1 MPKPLF
7 RRVSADAR
15 KQYAADRDLAR
26 TYDERLDAADEALRR
41 LGAAAVR
48 ARDAEQL
55 RTLRL
60 AAEQALLDAIHAAEA
75 GERAAAGLHAYG
87 DRIAFRKA
95 RARPE
100 VDVWSKRLLDLRTR
114 REALKLQNQT
124 TLGTLLPGSVR
135 VTNTAAYGPHVFG
148 LEALPGTLREGVDL
162 ETVVDRE
169 DSGGAR

>member
-15 KQYAADRDLAR
+15 KQYAADRELAR
-26 TYDERLDAADEALRR
+26 TYADRLDAADAALDR
-41 LGAAAVR
+41 LRAAAVR

-60 AAEQALLDAIHAAEA
+60 AAEKALLDAIRAAEA
-75 GERAAAGLHAYG
+75 AERATAGPDTYG

-95 RARPE
+95 KARPE
-100 VDVWSKRLLDLRTR
+100 VDRWAKRLLDLRTR

-124 TLGTLLPGSVR
+124 TPGTLVPGVVR
-135 VTNTAAYGPHVFG
+135 VRSTAANGPHVFG

-162 ETVVDRE
+162 EAVVDRE
-169 DSGGAR
+169 GSGGAR

>member
-1 MPKPLF
+1 MPNPLF

-15 KQYAADRDLAR
+15 KQYAADRELAR
-26 TYDERLDAADEALRR
+26 TYDERLDAADAALDR
-41 LGAAAVR
+41 LRAAAVR

-60 AAEQALLDAIHAAEA
+60 AAEKALLDAVRAAEA
-75 GERAAAGLHAYG
+75 GERATAGVDTYG

-95 RARPE
+95 RARSD

-124 TLGTLLPGSVR
+124 TPGTIVPGAVR

-148 LEALPGTLREGVDL
+148 LEALPGTLRAGVDL
-162 ETVVDRE
+162 EAVVDRE
-169 DSGGAR
+169 GSGGAR

>member
-1 MPKPLF
+1 MPIPLF

-15 KQYAADRDLAR
+15 KQYAADRELAR
-26 TYDERLDAADEALRR
+26 TYSDRLEASDAALDRLRR
-41 LGAAAVR
+41 AAVR

-60 AAEQALLDAIHAAEA
+60 AAERALLDAIRAAEA
-75 GERAAAGLHAYG
+75 SVRAVAGPETYG

-95 RARPE
+95 KARPE
-100 VDVWSKRLLDLRTR
+100 VDLWLKRLSDLRTR

-124 TLGTLLPGSVR
+124 TLGTLLPGVVR
-135 VTNTAAYGPHVFG
+135 VTNTAANGPHVFG